1 MRRGTTRRGFLA
13 GVGAVCAGSASARAV
28 AGEDSEA
35 SPADVDQAA
44 HSTTT
49 AASASVA
56 ALTQESDGVA
66 ETVRNLVETSLEEHD
81 LPGASVAVVADG
93 SVALAEGFGVADRE
107 TETAV
112 EAGTPFRIG
121 SVSKAV
127 TWTALLRRIQRGDLG
142 ADADVTEV
150 LDVPVPDS
158 KGTVTPAN
166 LATHRAGFEDG
177 NSQLWVQNPG
187 DLGSLPSHLRRAT
200 ISQVRPPGE
209 VGSYSNYGAAVGGQV
224 LAAARAEPFEAA
236 IENELLGPL
245 GMAASSF
252 SQPLPDSLAESHAT
266 GHAAGSTYRDGD
278 FPSVG
283 LRPAGAMS
291 TTATDMARFLQAHAN
306 DGVVDGERVLA
317 SETVDVLHRQWATH
331 HEALDGVAF
340 GFIED
345 SHGDTRVL
353 RHNGA
358 TLSFVSD
365 LVVVPEAGVGLFVS
379 YNESGAGAATD
390 DVVSG
395 FLDEYLGPEPGSDSG
410 TERDSSSDSASGSG
424 SDSDSA
430 SGSGSDS
437 GSESAADVLT
447 PTGQPSRT
455 DTLEGTYRSVRVSKT
470 GHDRITTTLQAPT
483 VNVSVGEDGTLH
495 TTRGSTSQR
504 WVEVEPLVFEH
515 VSENRRLAFRTSGEG
530 TDGSVEYLFLGGSV
544 SAYAPV
550 RGVDKLS
557 RHALVAGLTILG
569 MLSIVVGAP
578 AAALVRW
585 YRGGDDT
592 AFLPDRSRLRT
603 EPAAQARWVAG
614 GAVLA
619 FAAFVVLALVHFG
632 VAPLAVLSTPP
643 LTFEVLFAL
652 PILGVL
658 GTLATVAYAG
668 HAFYTSSWS
677 RLGRVHYAVVT
688 ASLVGFAW
696 LLWYWN
702 LVFPP

>member
-13 GVGAVCAGSASARAV
+13 GVGAVCVGSASARAV
-28 AGEDSEA
+28 PGDDSEA
-35 SPADVDQAA
+35 GPAGADRGD
-44 HSTTT
+44 HTT
-49 AASASVA
+49 AAATSASVA
-56 ALTQESDGVA
+56 ATAQRSDDVA
-66 ETVRNLVETSLEEHD
+66 ETVRNLVERSLDEHD

-107 TETAV
+107 TGTAV
-112 EAGTPFRIG
+112 EPTTPFRIG

-127 TWTALLRRIQRGDLG
+127 TWTALMRRIERGDID
-142 ADADVTEV
+142 ADTDVTEV

-177 NSQLWVQNPG
+177 NSQLWVQNTG

-200 ISQVRPPGE
+200 ISQVRPPGD
-209 VGSYSNYGAAVGGQV
+209 VGSYSNYGAAVGGQI
-224 LAAARAEPFEAA
+224 LAAARAEPFETA

-266 GHAAGSTYRDGD
+266 GHTTGSTYRDGN
-278 FPSVG
+278 FPYVG

-317 SETVDVLHRQWATH
+317 SETLDALHRQWATH
-331 HEALDGVAF
+331 HEALDGMAF

-345 SHGDTRVL
+345 THGETRVL

-358 TLSFVSD
+358 TPSFVSD
-365 LVVVPEAGVGLFVS
+365 LVVVPEAGLGLFVS
-379 YNESGAGAATD
+379 YNESGAGTATD

-395 FLDEYLGPEPGSDSG
+395 FLDEYLGPASQSDSG
-410 TERDSSSDSASGSG
+410 NDGDSASGSG
-424 SDSDSA
+424 T
-430 SGSGSDS
+430 DS
-437 GSESAADVLT
+437 GSASAAAVLT
-447 PTGQPSRT
+447 PNDQPSRS
-455 DTLEGTYRSVRVSKT
+455 DALEGTYRSVRVSKT
-470 GHDRITTTLQAPT
+470 GHDRLTTTLQAPT
-483 VNVSVGEDGTLH
+483 VSVSVGEDGTLH

-515 VSENRRLAFRTSGEG
+515 VSENRRLAFRTTGEG
-530 TDGSVEYLFLGGSV
+530 TDGSVEYLFVGGAV

-550 RGVDKLS
+550 RGIDKLS
-557 RHALVAGLTILG
+557 FHAVLAGLTILG
-569 MLSIVVGAP
+569 MLSMVVGTP

-585 YRGGDDT
+585 YRSGDDAT
-592 AFLPDRSRLRT
+592 LLPDRSRLRT

-619 FAAFVVLALVHFG
+619 FAAFVVLALVHLG
-632 VAPLAVLSTPP
+632 VALLEVLSTPP
-643 LTFEVLFAL
+643 LTFKALFVLS
-652 PILGVL
+652 ILGVL
-658 GTLATVAYAG
+658 GTLAAVVYAG
-668 HAFYTSSWS
+668 HAFYVESWS

-688 ASLVGFAW
+688 GSLVGFAW

-702 LVFPP
+702 LVLPP